1 MSNSN
6 SNLLFLAVG
15 AAIGAAVGYIAA
27 YDKRNEL
34 VQDIVDYAYKVKDSM
49 KAAAKEGKRD
59 VNEMIDE
66 VSKDFDA
73 E

>member
-1 MSNSN
+1 MNKTS

-34 VQDIVDYAYKVKDSM
+34 LQDIVDYVYKVKDSVT
-49 KAAAKEGKRD
+49 AAAHEGKEEVD
-59 VNEMIDE
+59 EMIQE

>member
-1 MSNSN
+1 MGKTG

-34 VQDIVDYAYKVKDSM
+34 LQDIVDYAYKIKDNV
-49 KAAAKEGKRD
+49 KAATDKGKDELEEFVEELNAKK
-59 VNEMIDE
+59 
-66 VSKDFDA
+66 
-73 E
+73 